1 MVWETVAVAALAGDL
16 ACLAELVLAWLRL
29 DNPPDSLDVGLVDV
43 GLVDVGLVDAGLVD
57 VGLVDVGLV
66 EAVLDDG
73 LDGDLAVLV
82 VFLETRTGLVGNGLL
97 KTGAFSFRLCVVT
110 ENEDI
115 LGGRAVA
122 GLGGDFWL

>member
-1 MVWETVAVAALAGDL
+1 M
-16 ACLAELVLAWLRL
+16 VLAWLRL

-43 GLVDVGLVDAGLVD
+43 GLVDIGLVDAGLVDAGLVD
-57 VGLVDVGLV
+57 VGLL

-82 VFLETRTGLVGNGLL
+82 VFLETMTGLVGNGLL

-115 LGGRAVA
+115 LVRKIHINVKQTKQIIQAVVLNIY
-122 GLGGDFWL
+122 GNMRVVI